1 MSKKKARLTT
11 PELMEKLAYKY
22 AGEAWAFFEQVRS
35 GTGYLHQVR
44 TADAIA
50 MGLWPSRGLEL
61 LGFEVKIYRADWLKE
76 LKTPRKADELVGFC
90 DRWWIVALK
99 DVARVEE
106 IPTTW
111 GLMVPHGLGL
121 RVVKAAPELKPEP
134 VDRLFLA
141 SLLRKAKVYVAPA
154 KRTEAKIKA
163 AWEEGRAKGAEHAN
177 WHWKNIEQ
185 PGLERL
191 ADGAKRF
198 QEQTGIELS
207 IYSAEDIATAV
218 NLLRRQP
225 SLTRKIEDTSQLVK
239 GLEAALVS
247 GRDLLAALTEVQKK
261 IRGRKEKP

>member
-1 MSKKKARLTT
+1 MKKPRLTT

-22 AGEAWAFFEQVRS
+22 SGEAWAFFEQVRS
-35 GTGYLHQVR
+35 GTGYLHVR

-61 LGFEVKIYRADWLKE
+61 LGFEVKVHRADWLKE
-76 LKTPRKADELVGFC
+76 LKTPSKADELVGFC

-99 DVARVEE
+99 DVAKVEE

-141 SLLRKAKVYVAPA
+141 SLLRKAKVYVAPE
-154 KRTEAKIKA
+154 KRTEVKIKA
-163 AWEEGRAKGAEHAN
+163 AYAEGQAKGKELAN

-198 QEQTGIELS
+198 QEQTGIALS
-207 IYSAEDIATAV
+207 SYTADGIATAV
-218 NLLRRQP
+218 NLLCNER
-225 SLTRKIEDTSQLVK
+225 SLRNKILDTTRAVE
-239 GLEAALVS
+239 GLEAALVP
-247 GRDLLAALTEVQKK
+247 GRELLAALTKVEKK
-261 IRGRKEKP
+261 RKRKVKSSRST